1 MNATTTKRPSIA
13 RLNAELDG
21 AAPTDYI
28 HAAHNAILTELPG
41 LAFGLV
47 TLLYLFTAVLPLH

>member
-1 MNATTTKRPSIA
+1 MNATTTRRASIA

-28 HAAHNAILTELPG
+28 RAAHNAILTELPG
-41 LAFGLV
+41 LAVGLV
-47 TLLYLFTAVLPLH
+47 TLLYIFTALLPLH

>member
-13 RLNAELDG
+13 RLHAELDG

-28 HAAHNAILTELPG
+28 KAAHNAILTELPG
-41 LAFGLV
+41 IAIGLV
-47 TLLYLFTAVLPLH
+47 TLLYLVTALLPLH

>member
-1 MNATTTKRPSIA
+1 MNATTTKRASIA
-13 RLNAELDG
+13 RFNAELDG

-28 HAAHNAILTELPG
+28 RAAHNALLTELPG